1 MRRRRRDGRRRHK
14 TQKEAQRAQRERER
28 VGESGSEWS
37 KEERE

>member
-14 TQKEAQRAQRERER
+14 TQKEAQRAQRER